1 MSYFSIQNRVQ
12 GRTSKVSEV
21 AGARC
26 DFLIGLCS
34 DYVRII
40 VGLSSRLS
48 IGGSN
53 SRSFRCEVLN
63 LQISWQA
70 QYLVRLVADCAC
82 SAHCK

>member
-1 MSYFSIQNRVQ
+1 MLYFSIQNRAQ
-12 GRTSKVSEV
+12 GRTSKVSEA

-26 DFLIGLCS
+26 DFVIGLCS
-34 DYVRII
+34 ECRRII
-40 VGLSSRLS
+40 VGLSVSA
-48 IGGSN
+48 
-53 SRSFRCEVLN
+53 EVLN